1 MLTGKCFKVF
11 ALCRGAFYN
20 YSLPLDWFSL
30 LYSINFMVVQVCG
43 LDSLI
48 LLSR

>member
-1 MLTGKCFKVF
+1 MMIF
-11 ALCRGAFYN
+11 ALCRGSFYDN
-20 YSLPLDWFSL
+20 LLPLDWFSL

-43 LDSLI
+43 LNSLM